1 MWIMMVLSYTIVSI
15 IDTGKFTKQES
26 RGQLMF
32 YIVLMIVSCAIG
44 IANGYVDNMPSPA
57 DPIKNIVDAV
67 IGS

>member
-26 RGQLMF
+26 RGQLF
-32 YIVLMIVSCAIG
+32 LYIVLMIVSCAIG
-44 IANGYVDNMPSPA
+44 IENGYADNMPSPA
-57 DPIKNIVDAV
+57 YFIKNIVEAV

>member
-1 MWIMMVLSYTIVSI
+1 MVLSYTIASI

-26 RGQLMF
+26 RGQLLL
-32 YIVLMIVSCAIG
+32 YLVLMIVSCAIG

-57 DPIKNIVDAV
+57 DFIKNTVETV